1 MKSLRLLVTKKCLLH
16 CKYCSNQYIQP
27 VIIFNFECLNMYDN
41 IIITGGEPL
50 LFPESLLKLIHNI
63 RSVNFNIPIYLY
75 TSIFNPS
82 TANKNIL
89 TLLSGIT
96 FTVHNRICFYEFLDL
111 KKYLDEVPLFYSPSP
126 YYKRL
131 HIFTDFGE
139 LTEANLYGWNVR
151 FVTWKKD
158 FECKLPEHEQF
169 MRLKELWK

>member
-1 MKSLRLLVTKKCLLH
+1 MKSIRLLVTKKGML
-16 CKYCSNQYIQP
+16 YFRYYPIQP

-50 LFPESLLKLIHNI
+50 LFPENLLKLIHNI
-63 RSVNFNIPIYLY
+63 RLVNFNIPIYLY

-89 TLLSGIT
+89 TFLSGIT
-96 FTVHNRICFYEFLDL
+96 FTVHNRIYFNEFLDL
-111 KKYLDEVPLFYSPSP
+111 KKYLDEVPLEPYS
-126 YYKRL
+126 KRL
-131 HIFTDFGE
+131 HIFTDFGQ